1 MILSKFNCSFV
12 CSVKLGI
19 ITDLGNLLIQKK
31 KKRKKKK
38 MLALFEST
46 QEPEKNKNTSS
57 KKKVLCCT
65 AVSDRKFMSF
75 LLCFHDSLP
84 IWRYF

>member
-31 KKRKKKK
+31 KK

-57 KKKVLCCT
+57 KK
-65 AVSDRKFMSF
+65 
-75 LLCFHDSLP
+75 SLMLHGS
-84 IWRYF
+84 I

>member
-19 ITDLGNLLIQKK
+19 ITDLGNLLIQ
-31 KKRKKKK
+31 KKKK

-75 LLCFHDSLP
+75 LLCFQDSLP